1 MNSLRDT
8 VNFLKELPKEK
19 LDRLRKDWIVDNDDF
34 CFTESNLSL
43 ATVSEIYWELDRDN
57 KLFEKN
63 DPVYPIYRI
72 EQLLDLVR
80 NKGYEIV
87 IVMNTKGEFLLNIV
101 KGKEERNL
109 MTTNLWLELMKFYV
123 SIIQ

>member
-43 ATVSEIYWELDRDN
+43 ATVSEIYWELDRDD

-87 IVMNTKGEFLLNIV
+87 IGMNTKGEFLLNIV

-109 MTTNLWLELMKFYV
+109 MTINLWLELMKFYV

>member
-87 IVMNTKGEFLLNIV
+87 VGMNTKGEFLLNIV

>member
-19 LDRLRKDWIVDNDDF
+19 LDKLRKDWIVDNDDF

-80 NKGYEIV
+80 NNGYEIV
-87 IVMNTKGEFLLNIV
+87 IGMNTKGEFLLNIV

-123 SIIQ
+123 SII

>member
-1 MNSLRDT
+1 MKSLRET
-8 VNFLKELPKEK
+8 ANFLKELPKEK

-80 NKGYEIV
+80 NNGYEIV
-87 IVMNTKGEFLLNIV
+87 IGMNTKGEFLLNIV

-123 SIIQ
+123 SII

>member
-80 NKGYEIV
+80 NNGYEIV
-87 IVMNTKGEFLLNIV
+87 IGMNTKGEFLLNIV

-123 SIIQ
+123 SII

>member
-1 MNSLRDT
+1 MRDT

-63 DPVYPIYRI
+63 DPLYPIYRI

-87 IVMNTKGEFLLNIV
+87 IGINTKGEFLLNIV

-109 MTTNLWLELMKFYV
+109 MTTNLWLELMKFYI